1 MYEMSPR
8 ERAIATLS
16 FKKPDRIPRDA
27 GFTPHVMEE
36 FRRHTGADDP
46 AEHYGFVHRNVA
58 PAPTKVEYS
67 FSRYYPQYPDGLPAG
82 TSVSEW
88 GEANVPGDFYHFT
101 TYLAPLA
108 SVNTL
113 EELKAFPWPDVKA
126 DYRYADLANSVKSLR
141 EAGYFVIGSLGH
153 TGWEKACYMRGI
165 DNISCDLIDNREY
178 AEYLLD
184 LFCDA
189 HSFMA
194 RRYAEAGVDM
204 VWLSEDM
211 GMQDRLFMSPEM
223 YRKWVKPRT
232 KKVIDAARE
241 VSPDVFIAQHHCG
254 KVDALIPDFIEIGT
268 NALNPIQPECMDPL
282 DIKRRFGDV
291 LTLWGT
297 VGAQSVFPF
306 GTADQVRQ
314 TVRDNIRN
322 LGYNGG
328 FWIAPSQIL
337 EPEVPW
343 ENIAAFFEAVEEY
356 GG

>member
-8 ERAIATLS
+8 ERAIATLR
-16 FKKPDRIPRDA
+16 FRKPDRIPKDA
-27 GFTPHVMEE
+27 GFTPHIMEQ
-36 FRRHTGADDP
+36 FKRHTGADDP
-46 AEHYGFVHRNVA
+46 AAYYGFEHRNVGL
-58 PAPTKVEYS
+58 APTKVNYD
-67 FSRYYPQYPDGLPAG
+67 FSRYYPQYPEGLPAG
-82 TSVSEW
+82 TQVSEW

-108 SVNTL
+108 SVNTV
-113 EELKAFPWPDVKA
+113 EDLKAYPWPDVKA
-126 DYRYADLANSVKSLR
+126 DYRYAHLEERVKTLR
-141 EAGYFVIGSLGH
+141 QDGYFVLGSAGH

-165 DNISCDLIDNREY
+165 DNISCDLIDNQDF

-189 HSFMA
+189 HCSMA

-204 VWLSEDM
+204 LWLSEDM

-223 YRKWVKPRT
+223 YRRWVKPRT

-241 VSPDVFIAQHHCG
+241 VNPDIFIAQHHCG
-254 KVDALIPDFIEIGT
+254 KVDGLIPDFIEIGT
-268 NALNPIQPECMDPL
+268 NTLNPIQPECMDPV
-282 DIKRRFGDV
+282 DIKRRYGDV
-291 LTLWGT
+291 LTMWGT

-306 GTADQVRQ
+306 GTPDQVRQ

-328 FWIAPSQIL
+328 LWIAPSQIIG
-337 EPEVPW
+337 PEAPW
-343 ENIAAFFEAVEEY
+343 ENVAAFFEAVEEY

>member
-1 MYEMSPR
+1 
-8 ERAIATLS
+8 
-16 FKKPDRIPRDA
+16 
-27 GFTPHVMEE
+27 
-36 FRRHTGADDP
+36 
-46 AEHYGFVHRNVA
+46 
-58 PAPTKVEYS
+58 
-67 FSRYYPQYPDGLPAG
+67 
-82 TSVSEW
+82 
-88 GEANVPGDFYHFT
+88 
-101 TYLAPLA
+101 
-108 SVNTL
+108 
-113 EELKAFPWPDVKA
+113 
-126 DYRYADLANSVKSLR
+126 
-141 EAGYFVIGSLGH
+141 
-153 TGWEKACYMRGI
+153 MRGI
-165 DNISCDLIDNREY
+165 DNISCDLMDNQDY

-184 LFCDA
+184 LFCDV
-189 HSFMA
+189 HCFMA

-223 YRKWVKPRT
+223 YRRWVKPRT

-241 VSPDVFIAQHHCG
+241 VNPNIFIAQHHCG
-254 KVDALIPDFIEIGT
+254 KVDELIPDFIEIGT

-282 DIKRRFGDV
+282 DIKRRYGDV

-297 VGAQSVFPF
+297 VGAQSVLPF
-306 GTADQVRQ
+306 GTPDEVRQ

-343 ENIAAFFEAVEEY
+343 ENIEAFFEAVEEF